1 MDVNLI
7 LVVPVGFGNLRWLR
21 PPSGSLTRNVLIG
34 VGFVGIPWWILFWT
48 VGGHSGLFGL
58 GVGSVL
64 GWCGVLHGSRPIIM
78 GVVISYCSR
87 IALVLF
93 LYFPPGCDYPGL
105 ASGLSPCYRPTFPG
119 PVCTLLLNY

>member
-1 MDVNLI
+1 MVEKRSFRTFYDCIWLVLNFVYWLTFGLCDWNEYGSWISLVDVNLI

-64 GWCGVLHGSRPIIM
+64 GWCGVLHGSRPI
-78 GVVISYCSR
+78 SW
-87 IALVLF
+87 AW
-93 LYFPPGCDYPGL
+93 
-105 ASGLSPCYRPTFPG
+105 
-119 PVCTLLLNY
+119 